1 MEPRCGGVGVAAGCT
16 GFAAALALGLVLVA
30 MLTLASGIVSWR
42 LRQDV
47 TATTTRVEDAR
58 LERSVIS
65 DTAAR
70 ETATA
75 SDAAARA
82 LKEATEHAEQA
93 RPISVVLAAPDV
105 VRYDLIGRDSLA
117 GAIAQLRWSRSRGL
131 VFSGSR
137 VSLPPADNR
146 YQVWLLTRAGPVKTA
161 AFVPDDTGV
170 VTIAVPFPETA
181 GPVIG
186 AMVTTEPAAGSD
198 MPTGTAVSPVLT
210 RIARCRFSSRRS
222 RLIERLVLVGRRCPT
237 PERSHVPH
245 L

>member
-1 MEPRCGGVGVAAGCT
+1 MALRSRPRRNAHTRVRHLVVAPPSGCD
-16 GFAAALALGLVLVA
+16 G
-30 MLTLASGIVSWR
+30 
-42 LRQDV
+42 DDD
-47 TATTTRVEDAR
+47 RVEDAR

-75 SDAAARA
+75 TDAAARA
-82 LKEATEHAEQA
+82 LKEATEQAEQA
-93 RPISVVLAAPDV
+93 QLIGVVLAAPDV
-105 VRYDLIGRDSLA
+105 VRYDLAGRDSLA

-137 VSLPPADNR
+137 ISLPPADKR

-170 VTIAVPFPETA
+170 VTIAVAEAA
-181 GPVIG
+181 GPIIG

-198 MPTGTAVSPVLT
+198 MPTGTAVL
-210 RIARCRFSSRRS
+210 AR
-222 RLIERLVLVGRRCPT
+222 
-237 PERSHVPH
+237 PEPDRPRP
-245 L
+245 LQQ